1 MTTFAQNIA
10 NAGFAW
16 KILRIKD
23 LMSKGW
29 AVVFPALGTEAVSSL
44 LTEMRVRLSGWVVL
58 VLLVERLCIV
68 PKWGFE
74 ISQ

>member
-10 NAGFAW
+10 NVGFAW
-16 KILRIKD
+16 KILRTKD
-23 LMSKGW
+23 LMFNVW
-29 AVVFPALGTEAVSSL
+29 VVVFPALGVEPVVFW
-44 LTEMRVRLSGWVVL
+44 LTEMGVGLTGWL

-68 PKWGFE
+68 PKWRIE